1 MAPKAKRTAAPKSAA
16 LNEDM
21 QIQTRDEYKKLHNK
35 LCFLARKSN
44 DPDKKSQAQVGLQK
58 LQSDRDEMIQKFK
71 EDMSLSW
78 LSSLA
83 VVSTATSATST
94 HGETEWLN
102 RYQMIDELKLHNAP
116 DELVEAELESY
127 PNKAHD
133 NPVWAAQGHKK
144 YQYTKVKVVD
154 KETDSK
160 SYVQQDNAVAPK
172 TNKRQRTEAP
182 GDGLQIN
189 YKVVIK
195 GRSLFIFACFLNL
208 LSTHIYIHQI
218 LYLFL
223 SISITYICVCIFHF
237 F

>member
-1 MAPKAKRTAAPKSAA
+1 
-16 LNEDM
+16 
-21 QIQTRDEYKKLHNK
+21 
-35 LCFLARKSN
+35 
-44 DPDKKSQAQVGLQK
+44 
-58 LQSDRDEMIQKFK
+58 MIQKFK

-195 GRSLFIFACFLNL
+195 GRSLFIFCMFFDFFVNTYLYTSNFVFISFNFSYIYVCVY
-208 LSTHIYIHQI
+208 LS
-218 LYLFL
+218 LFFKGGWFRKYCTL
-223 SISITYICVCIFHF
+223 IFS
-237 F
+237 

>member
-1 MAPKAKRTAAPKSAA
+1 MAPKAKRTAAPKNTA
-16 LNEDM
+16 LNEEM
-21 QIQTRDEYKKLHNK
+21 QIQTRDEYKKLQTK

-58 LQSDRDEMIQKFK
+58 LQSDRDGMLAKFK
-71 EDMSLSW
+71 DDMSLSW

-83 VVSTATSATST
+83 VVSTATSSTGT

-133 NPVWAAQGHKK
+133 NPVWASQGHKK
-144 YQYTKVKVVD
+144 YQYTKVKVID
-154 KETDSK
+154 KETDAK
-160 SYVQQDNAVAPK
+160 AHIQQDNAIAPK
-172 TNKRQRTEAP
+172 TNKRQRTEGP
-182 GDGLQIN
+182 GDEVKIN

-195 GRSLFIFACFLNL
+195 GRTL
-208 LSTHIYIHQI
+208 
-218 LYLFL
+218 LFL
-223 SISITYICVCIFHF
+223 HVF
-237 F
+237 